1 MYTARVRY
9 ILWDGV
15 STFARTRCCSKKYV
29 LLVSNV
35 FSFFFVQR
43 WGRQGGVV
51 VSIDI
56 IIIINKYN
64 IIIISIIG
72 PSPPYGSLA
81 RLQLQRI
88 GHL

>member
-1 MYTARVRY
+1 MRY

-15 STFARTRCCSKKYV
+15 STFARTRRCSKKYV

-56 IIIINKYN
+56 IIIIKNNK
-64 IIIISIIG
+64 IIISIINW
-72 PSPPYGSLA
+72 PLA
-81 RLQLQRI
+81 TIREPCAATTSADWSFVEEP
-88 GHL
+88 